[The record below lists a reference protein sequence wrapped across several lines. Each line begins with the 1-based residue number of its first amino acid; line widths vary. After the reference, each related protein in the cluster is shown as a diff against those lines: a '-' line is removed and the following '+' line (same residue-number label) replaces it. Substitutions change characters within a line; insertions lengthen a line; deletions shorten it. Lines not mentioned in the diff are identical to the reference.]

1 MFPYQGTGLCVLI
14 PVDFHTL
21 SWPFLTCVVSFL
33 NLNPPSSPWIL
44 GAVLLV
50 CGVGTHDIFAESLGV
65 SISSVVIVSGKFSV
79 CFENKIKFFKKVL
92 RTVVHQCSWK
102 VPAFNYIRLSS
113 TQALASVT
121 CHSVTQFLGMFLSG
135 KKKERKKKNGDQ
147 PEPLTAFPSRSLR
160 TLPGALV
167 TAVSC
172 AVRGGVRFMILNKC
186 LPGLGISRALS
197 RGSTN
202 RFFFFPGVSRVCGL
216 VERCRPSPPCLSTWM
231 KIRIGMLR

>member
-1 MFPYQGTGLCVLI
+1 MLAVICTASLVADSLEERLSYPPPRSPRGQTCGHLQWGHQEEAVHSPGPCFSYLPFCHTI
-14 PVDFHTL
+14 PGY
-21 SWPFLTCVVSFL
+21 VSF
-33 NLNPPSSPWIL
+33 
-44 GAVLLV
+44 
-50 CGVGTHDIFAESLGV
+50 
-65 SISSVVIVSGKFSV
+65 
-79 CFENKIKFFKKVL
+79 
-92 RTVVHQCSWK
+92 WK
-102 VPAFNYIRLSS
+102 
-113 TQALASVT
+113 
-121 CHSVTQFLGMFLSG
+121 

-167 TAVSC
+167 TAVYC